1 MKDPC
6 LECLVQV
13 TCWQECEKLKN
24 HGVILG
30 QALQN
35 YRGVMTHNNK
45 VFQAQYR
52 HFLKLSEDLVVRRS
66 QINRRAQLMS
76 KDD

>member
-35 YRGVMTHNNK
+35 YRGVMFQNNK

-66 QINRRAQLMS
+66 QINKRAQLMS